1 MSDRLVFDFH
11 MHSTASDGTY
21 SPREIVDVAVA
32 ACAVSIAITDHDT
45 IDGALEASSYAS
57 ERGLELFTGV
67 ELNTDAYGAEIDI
80 LGYFWDPSDTKFLDM
95 LKKRQEG
102 RIVRAKKIV
111 EKLES
116 VGVKI
121 SYDRVREIAHGAICR
136 PHVIEAMV
144 EKRYVADQKEAFE
157 KYLGLGKPA
166 HVPHDKLT
174 PEEAIDAIHQAGGLP
189 VIAHP
194 GLVENDVVVEKLL
207 RAGAKG
213 LEAYYPMHSQAEIK
227 KYVELAKKYDVIV
240 SCGSDSHGPKR
251 KKSFPIGSMSA
262 PVPVLDTF
270 RKTLRQAYEDYR
282 SGR

>member
-1 MSDRLVFDFH
+1 MSVQVVFDFH

-21 SPREIVDVAVA
+21 SPREIVDVALA
-32 ACAVSIAITDHDT
+32 ARAVSIAITDHDT
-45 IDGALEASSYAS
+45 VDGALEASQYAS

-80 LGYFWDPSDTKFLDM
+80 LGYFWRAADDRFLEM

-136 PHVIEAMV
+136 PHIIEAMV
-144 EKRYVADQKEAFE
+144 EKGYVADQKEAFE

-174 PEEAIDAIHQAGGLP
+174 PEEAIDHINQAGGLP

-194 GLVENDVVVEKLL
+194 GLIENDEVVEKLL
-207 RAGAKG
+207 QAGARG

-227 KYVELAKKYDVIV
+227 KYLALAEKYHAIA

-262 PVPVLDTF
+262 PASVLETF
-270 RKTLRQAYEDYR
+270 RRSLRRTYENYR
-282 SGR
+282 SI